1 MSKSTNASIKI
12 FIRTLKSFYYF
23 ILFLPT
29 QAFNMHDFEILHI
42 EKTSLLDFVVL
53 KDFIKVD
60 NYVFKTALL
69 PSTRKA

>member
-1 MSKSTNASIKI
+1 
-12 FIRTLKSFYYF
+12 
-23 ILFLPT
+23 
-29 QAFNMHDFEILHI
+29 MHDFEILHI

-53 KDFIKVD
+53 KDFIQVD